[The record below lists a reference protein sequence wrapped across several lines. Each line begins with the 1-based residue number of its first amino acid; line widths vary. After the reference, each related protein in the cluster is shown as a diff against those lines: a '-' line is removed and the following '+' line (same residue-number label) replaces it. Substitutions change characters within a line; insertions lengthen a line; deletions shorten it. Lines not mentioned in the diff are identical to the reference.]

1 MNVNLHRQFY
11 LVVVVILLVPANV
24 FYLYG
29 KVLKNND
36 RLPAE
41 KCWTSFV
48 QNVKNGLH
56 DELVK
61 SESISQN
68 DLLEIELVDIH
79 AVSIANGYFVA
90 RYHTQGVGLSL
101 IHI

>member
-41 KCWTSFV
+41 KC
-48 QNVKNGLH
+48 
-56 DELVK
+56 
-61 SESISQN
+61 
-68 DLLEIELVDIH
+68 
-79 AVSIANGYFVA
+79 
-90 RYHTQGVGLSL
+90 
-101 IHI
+101 